1 MKPQSAKAKGRRLQQ
16 KVANSILDAFPELQ
30 PADCFS
36 TSMGCP
42 GEDIKLSTAARA
54 LVPLSLECKNT
65 ERLNLWGALEQCAQN
80 CPSFAEPCV
89 VFSKNNAKTY
99 ATVEWQF
106 LLKLL
111 RRSSGGAAAVQS
123 DVAEEEAIVAEEEA
137 TEAPVVPEK
146 LQSLINELAKFSK

>member
-16 KVANSILDAFPELQ
+16 KVANSILDTFPELQ

-65 ERLNLWGALEQCAQN
+65 ERLNLWGALDQCTQN

-99 ATVEWQF
+99 ATVEWNF

-123 DVAEEEAIVAEEEA
+123 DATAEEA
-137 TEAPVVPEK
+137 TEAPVVSAE
-146 LQSLINELAKFSK
+146 LQSLINEIAKFSK

>member
-16 KVANSILDAFPELQ
+16 KVANSIVDAFPELQ

-42 GEDIKLSTAARA
+42 GRREIVKAARA
-54 LVPLSLECKNT
+54 LVPLSLECKNA
-65 ERLNLWGALEQCAQN
+65 ERLNLWGALEQCAN

-99 ATVEWQF
+99 ATVEWSF

-123 DVAEEEAIVAEEEA
+123 DVTEEEAIVAEEEA